1 MQCFSVKKS
10 DLIYKDDVSG
20 IKIPITT
27 DSSNKNGTEIRI
39 FTNQQDMDELL
50 SDLSD
55 EKIARKLAASML
67 DESFN
72 VKIKIENKD
81 KIISTSKL
89 KSFLLSVN
97 RVNFL
102 CEIQFSK
109 EEIEFFHK
117 GINKTPFLQIV
128 LIIVLTSN

>member
-1 MQCFSVKKS
+1 MENMSNGICSVFSVKKS

-89 KSFLLSVN
+89 KSFL
-97 RVNFL
+97 FE
-102 CEIQFSK
+102 CEQSQLFYVKYNSSK

-117 GINKTPFLQIV
+117 GDK
-128 LIIVLTSN
+128 

>member
-1 MQCFSVKKS
+1 MVYVVFFCKKS

-89 KSFLLSVN
+89 KSFS
-97 RVNFL
+97 F
-102 CEIQFSK
+102 
-109 EEIEFFHK
+109 
-117 GINKTPFLQIV
+117 
-128 LIIVLTSN
+128 

>member
-1 MQCFSVKKS
+1 
-10 DLIYKDDVSG
+10 
-20 IKIPITT
+20 
-27 DSSNKNGTEIRI
+27 
-39 FTNQQDMDELL
+39 MDELL

-102 CEIQFSK
+102 CEIQF
-109 EEIEFFHK
+109 F
-117 GINKTPFLQIV
+117 
-128 LIIVLTSN
+128 